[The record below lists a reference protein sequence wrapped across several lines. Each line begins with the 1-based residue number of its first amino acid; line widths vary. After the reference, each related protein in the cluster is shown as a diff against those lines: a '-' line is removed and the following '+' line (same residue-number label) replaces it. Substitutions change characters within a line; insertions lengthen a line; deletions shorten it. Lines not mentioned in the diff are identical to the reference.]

1 MVFIKDLVELDLV
14 MDVEVDIEEIDIFL
28 YDMDIILM
36 KVVDKFVRWELMDFK
51 LVNLKKFCYMLILGY
66 KCEFCERMIN
76 FFCVLVLVKLV
87 LDY

>member
-51 LVNLKKFCYMLILGY
+51 LVNLKKFCYMLIFGY
-66 KCEFCERMIN
+66 KCDFCERMIN
-76 FFCVLVLVKLV
+76 FFCVLVLVKFV

>member
-36 KVVDKFVRWELMDFK
+36 KVVDKFVR
-51 LVNLKKFCYMLILGY
+51 
-66 KCEFCERMIN
+66 
-76 FFCVLVLVKLV
+76 
-87 LDY
+87 